1 MMKKYIDIV
10 EEIKSALAKISST
23 AHNGLQSIKKG
34 NSMEAYYNGQL
45 AVIELIGYIIH
56 NGEQS
61 DDEKI
66 Y

>member
-1 MMKKYIDIV
+1 MKKYTDIL
-10 EEIKSALAKISST
+10 EDIKKALVTINSN
-23 AHNGLQSIKKG
+23 AHIGLQSTKNG
-34 NSMEAYYNGQL
+34 SSMTAYYNGQL

>member
-1 MMKKYIDIV
+1 MSNGDIL
-10 EEIKSALAKISST
+10 EDIKNALAKISSN
-23 AHNGLQSIKKG
+23 AHKGLQSIKKG

-56 NGEQS
+56 NGEHS